1 MSGKPL
7 AVYLH
12 IPFCVKKCA
21 YCDFLSFPGSPEA
34 ASSGVMRQY
43 LDALQREV
51 KLVQPLLDSRE
62 VATVYFGGGTP
73 SLLPVETLAELLHCI
88 LPDPDDGVEA
98 TLEANPGTVSL
109 NSLSSLRRS
118 GFNRLSLGVQSLRS
132 DELKMLGRIHS
143 AAQAKESVRQARQA
157 GFSNL
162 SMDFLFGLPG
172 QSRGDLI
179 LTLMEALSLEPSHL
193 SLYALSLEKRT
204 PLAREIASGRLSL
217 PDDDE
222 VADTYQAAVELLDGD
237 GFEQYEISNFA
248 KGQSPS
254 PFRSR
259 HNQVYWHYGE
269 YLGLGLGA
277 VSFIEGFRRRNAN
290 SLEEYAAVMGT
301 DLKSVPITA
310 APAASQTGKR
320 GMAALREEAI
330 LHLRTSDGFA
340 EADLA
345 ARYPKAFPHFRER
358 LEKLYQDGL
367 IWQEGGRWRLPPA
380 LYFVSNQIFLRLL

>member
-12 IPFCVKKCA
+12 VPFCAEKCT
-21 YCDFLSFPGSPEA
+21 YCDFLSFSGSPE
-34 ASSGVMRQY
+34 VVRQY
-43 LDALQREV
+43 LCALVREV
-51 KLVQPLLDSRE
+51 ELVRPLLESRDI
-62 VATVYFGGGTP
+62 ATVYFGGGTP
-73 SLLPVETLAELLHCI
+73 SLLPLETLAELLHRI
-88 LPDPDDGVEA
+88 LPDPSDEVEV

-118 GFNRLSLGVQSLRS
+118 GFNRLSFGVQSLRS
-132 DELKMLGRIHS
+132 GELKLLGRIHN
-143 AAQAKESVRQARQA
+143 AAQAKEAVRQARQA

-162 SMDFLFGLPG
+162 SLDFLFGLPG
-172 QSRGDLI
+172 QSRGDLV

-193 SLYALSLEKRT
+193 SLYALTLEKGT
-204 PLAREIASGRLSL
+204 PLARAVAEGRLSL
-217 PDDDE
+217 PSDDE
-222 VADTYQAAVELLDGD
+222 MADTYQAAAELLEGD
-237 GFEQYEISNFA
+237 GFERYEISNFA
-248 KGQSPS
+248 KGEPPS

-277 VSFIEGFRRRNAN
+277 VSFLEGTRRRNTN
-290 SLEEYAAVMGT
+290 SLEEYAAAMGT
-301 DLKSVPITA
+301 DLKSVPIAAALTA
-310 APAASQTGKR
+310 SHTGKR

-345 ARYPKAFPHFRER
+345 ARYPKAFPRFRER
-358 LEKLYQDGL
+358 LERLYQEGL
-367 IWQEGGRWRLPPA
+367 IWHDGGRWRLPPA
-380 LYFVSNQIFLRLL
+380 LFFVSNQIFVRLL